1 MKYLTIKVNYALK
14 KLSKIYDEL
23 IQFNISK
30 MRFDI
35 SLRSNLEEL
44 QKKMKYWFCMAEEI
58 STKTE

>member
-14 KLSKIYDEL
+14 KLSKIYDEF